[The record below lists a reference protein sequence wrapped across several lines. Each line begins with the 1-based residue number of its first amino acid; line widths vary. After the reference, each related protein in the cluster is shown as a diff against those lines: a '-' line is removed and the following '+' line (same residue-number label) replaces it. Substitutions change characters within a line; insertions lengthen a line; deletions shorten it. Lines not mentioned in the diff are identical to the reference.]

1 MKRDRNL
8 LPIGEVSKSFG
19 VSDNTIRRMEAA
31 GLITPALVNE
41 SSGYRYY
48 DNDNIAAIS
57 NVMNLKAFGFTYA
70 EIRQGLN
77 EPGGMQ
83 GLYDKLVAKRAGIDL
98 MITKLG
104 RRIPSHGSF
113 RVEETSTPD
122 TYSYVLED
130 KIAPTVRAATGL
142 VRRAVFEAVRR
153 RCPVDFSLPVVLTC
167 EFDSLREVVAKRAV
181 SVTACV
187 PLRSDFKEP
196 DVKLLPGIKAA
207 SFTFDREFGTVD
219 EALDR
224 IDAEVESRGFKQNGP
239 VRAIIDAADKRSE
252 TRTAGSSTI
261 HVLLPIE

>member
-70 EIRQGLN
+70 EIREGLN

-113 RVEETSTPD
+113 RVSVSNNPETYCYTLEE
-122 TYSYVLED
+122 

-153 RCPVDFSLPVVLTC
+153 RCPVDFSLPVVLTSDY
-167 EFDSLREVVAKRAV
+167 DSLREIVSKRAV
-181 SVTACV
+181 SITACV
-187 PLRSDFKEP
+187 PLRNDFKDP
-196 DVKLLPGIKAA
+196 DVKLLPGIKSA

-224 IDAEVESRGFKQNGP
+224 IDAEVESRGIKQNGP